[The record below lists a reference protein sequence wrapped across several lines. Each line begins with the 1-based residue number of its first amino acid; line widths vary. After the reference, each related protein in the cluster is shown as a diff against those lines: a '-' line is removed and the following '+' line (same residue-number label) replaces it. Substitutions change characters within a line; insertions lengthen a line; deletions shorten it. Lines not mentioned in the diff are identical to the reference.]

1 MGGLGRD
8 NVLADR
14 AADGVAGGE
23 HQAGPGEGAAV
34 ARPVARR
41 VAGGATRFGEGVGTG
56 ADRGSGDGRV
66 TGGTRDR
73 VRPGRAEGP
82 VGRRGGPAAG
92 VVDDL
97 GQGQV
102 GGLGGL
108 NVLVIEQLTVSPAA
122 STRLAPVRLPVGAES
137 PGV

>member
-1 MGGLGRD
+1 MTMCTALEETRIERVG
-8 NVLADR
+8 DR

-66 TGGTRDR
+66 TRRHPASVSGPVALRVQSVAAAVPPPVLSTILVR
-73 VRPGRAEGP
+73 VRWA
-82 VGRRGGPAAG
+82 
-92 VVDDL
+92 
-97 GQGQV
+97 
-102 GGLGGL
+102 
-108 NVLVIEQLTVSPAA
+108 VSPA
-122 STRLAPVRLPVGAES
+122 
-137 PGV
+137 